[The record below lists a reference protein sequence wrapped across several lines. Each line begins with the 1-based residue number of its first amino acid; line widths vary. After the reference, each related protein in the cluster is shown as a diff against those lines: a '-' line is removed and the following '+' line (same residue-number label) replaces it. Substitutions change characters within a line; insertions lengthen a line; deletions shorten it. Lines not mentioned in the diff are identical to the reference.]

1 MKKKDNGVCNNIPI
15 HNYFLRDS
23 MKSNNDLNNN
33 LNNNSNTNI
42 LNSNN
47 SSNTEELENTLKN
60 QYKDLNKDEIR
71 KMIFIYNALNDG
83 WTVNKLE
90 NNKFQFKKDKEK
102 APKEFYLNGFLQDFL
117 ISNMNTE
124 ILNK

>member
-1 MKKKDNGVCNNIPI
+1 MKNKDNGEINNIPI
-15 HNYFLRDS
+15 HNYFLRD
-23 MKSNNDLNNN
+23 NNTNNN
-33 LNNNSNTNI
+33 TNNNNQNTNI
-42 LNSNN
+42 LNPNN
-47 SSNTEELENTLKN
+47 SNEEELENTLRN

-71 KMIFIYNALNDG
+71 KMMFIYNALNDG

-117 ISNMNTE
+117 ISNMNTD
-124 ILNK
+124 LFKK

>member
-1 MKKKDNGVCNNIPI
+1 MKKKDNGERDNIPI
-15 HNYFLRDS
+15 HNYFLRD
-23 MKSNNDLNNN
+23 NNTNNN
-33 LNNNSNTNI
+33 NQNTNI
-42 LNSNN
+42 LNPNN
-47 SSNTEELENTLKN
+47 SSNNTNEEELENTLRN

-102 APKEFYLNGFLQDFL
+102 APEEFYLNGFLQDFL
-117 ISNMNTE
+117 ISNMNTD
-124 ILNK
+124 LFKK